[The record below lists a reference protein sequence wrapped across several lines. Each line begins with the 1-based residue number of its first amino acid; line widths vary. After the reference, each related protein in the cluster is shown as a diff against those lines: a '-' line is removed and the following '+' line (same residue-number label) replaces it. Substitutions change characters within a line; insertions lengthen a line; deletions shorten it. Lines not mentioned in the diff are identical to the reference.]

1 MNTRG
6 ETSYSGPDTSGNEIR
21 DTPRHLIK
29 LALVKIARLVM
40 LCGQSGG
47 GSDRKR
53 RLNNFIFHYCH
64 HGLALQPR
72 K

>member
-1 MNTRG
+1 MDTRC
-6 ETSYSGPDTSGNEIR
+6 ETSYASSDTSGNEIR
-21 DTPRHLIK
+21 DTPRHLIQ
-29 LALVKIARLVM
+29 LALIEIARAVM
-40 LCGQSGG
+40 LCGRGSGG
-47 GSDRKR
+47 SERKR